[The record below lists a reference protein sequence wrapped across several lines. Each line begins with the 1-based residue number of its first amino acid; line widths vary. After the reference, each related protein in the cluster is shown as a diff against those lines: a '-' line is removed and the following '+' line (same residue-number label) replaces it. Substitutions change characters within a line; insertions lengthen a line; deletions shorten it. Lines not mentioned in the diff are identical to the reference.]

1 MSSEEEKV
9 MKRYWSGLAA
19 AVAAAGIVSLFSAR
33 RIEAQYSSP
42 VKVVNSTAAPAI
54 TSRMDDPGRIPY
66 QSVVNTS
73 QCGGSNYCYI
83 NYGPIPPG
91 RRLVI
96 TQVAGLYFFNTPTGT
111 VNFDV
116 SILGPGPF
124 QTGWLPTVRSF
135 GNLSTFN
142 YPVTIYVD
150 PAQTFRVAA
159 EVFGTTFSSGL
170 DQQATITGY
179 LLDCTAAPCS
189 PIAQ

>member
-1 MSSEEEKV
+1 
-9 MKRYWSGLAA
+9 MKKNWQGLVA

-66 QSVVNTS
+66 QSVMNTS

-83 NYGPIPPG
+83 NYGPVPAG
-91 RRLVI
+91 HRLVI
-96 TQVAGLYFFNTPTGT
+96 TQVAGLYFFNAPTGPI
-111 VNFDV
+111 NFDV
-116 SILGPGPF
+116 SILGPGAF
-124 QTGWLPTVRSF
+124 QTGWLPQVRSSS
-135 GNLSTFN
+135 LSAFN
-142 YPVTIYVD
+142 YPVTVYVD
-150 PAQTFRVAA
+150 PGQTFRVAA
-159 EVFGTTFSSGL
+159 EVFGTTFNSGL

-189 PIAQ
+189 AIAQ